1 MPILVKLPKKLVISA
16 EFYGAVEQRSA
27 SQQIEYWAHIG
38 KTISQ
43 NPDLP
48 FSIIKEI
55 QLSDREHAIGEYKFE

>member
-27 SQQIEYWAHIG
+27 SQQIEYWADIG

-48 FSIIKEI
+48 FNVIKEI
-55 QLSDREHAIGEYKFE
+55 QLSDREHAVGEYKFE